1 MASAQLLRPTR
12 NNLDGFRT
20 PPTEIAQAANRRI
33 PIPAQRPGTGT
44 GAGRP
49 PLRPLELPSQS
60 IGAGK
65 ARDASSFGST
75 NFFFKSLSH

>member
-12 NNLDGFRT
+12 NNLDGFWT

-49 PLRPLELPSQS
+49 PLRSRLAPEKLAMPHRWVP
-60 IGAGK
+60 G
-65 ARDASSFGST
+65 T
-75 NFFFKSLSH
+75 FF